1 MYAGRPMDIEGPVVV
16 SRKGQARIERGHPW
30 VFRSDVVKDGGASAG
45 AVVRVVDSRGT
56 PLGFAFWSSRSEIRL
71 RMVERGETLAGT
83 FLRDRIERALSWRE
97 TVAAGAHAYRVIHGE
112 GDGLPSLVVDRY
124 GHYLAVQ
131 TLSQGTERAK
141 AEIVAALVD
150 LLEPKGI
157 VERNDPRVRTLEG
170 LEQTVS
176 VLHGVVPDVV
186 EVSEGDVR
194 VRVDLRKGQK
204 TGLFIDQREN
214 HIAARRY
221 ARGRVLDGFT
231 YDGGFALQ
239 VARHSGEVIAVDLS
253 AESLERVKAN
263 AALNELANVKAR
275 DANVFDLL
283 KELDQRSERF
293 DTVILDP
300 PAFAKSKD
308 AVEKAARGYK
318 EINLRA
324 LKILKPGGCLITCS
338 CSYHVHEEDFE
349 AILAGAAVDARATVT
364 IVEKRRQARDHPVV
378 LGVPETLYLKCF
390 VLRKLE

>member
-1 MYAGRPMDIEGPVVV
+1 MDIEGPVVV

-30 VFRSDVVKDGGASAG
+30 VFRSDVLKDGGASAG
-45 AVVRVVDSRGT
+45 AVVRVVDPRGR

-71 RMVERGETLAGT
+71 RMIERGETLAEG
-83 FLRDRIERALSWRE
+83 LLPDRIDRALRWRE
-97 TVAAGAHAYRVIHGE
+97 TVAAGAEAYRVVHGE

-124 GHYLAVQ
+124 GDYLAVQ

-150 LLEPKGI
+150 LLGPKGI

-170 LEQTVS
+170 LEPSVS
-176 VLHGVVPDVV
+176 VLHGVVPEVV
-186 EVSEGDVR
+186 EVCEGDVR
-194 VRVDLRKGQK
+194 FRVDLRKGQK
-204 TGLFIDQREN
+204 TGLFLDQREN
-214 HIAARRY
+214 HLAARKY
-221 ARGRVLDGFT
+221 GRGRVLDCFS

-239 VARHSGEVIAVDLS
+239 LARHSAEVTAVDLS

-263 AALNELANVKAR
+263 ASLNELPNVTTR

-283 KELDQRSERF
+283 KDLDQRGERF

-324 LKILKPGGCLITCS
+324 LKILKPGGCLVTCS

-349 AILAGAAVDARATVT
+349 AILADAAVDARATVT
-364 IVEKRRQARDHPVV
+364 IIEKRRQARDHPVV

-390 VLRKLE
+390 VLRKLA

>member
-1 MYAGRPMDIEGPVVV
+1 MNVEGPVVV
-16 SRKGQARIERGHPW
+16 SRKGQARVERGHPW
-30 VFRSDVVKDGGASAG
+30 VFRSDVLKDGGASAG
-45 AVVRVVDSRGT
+45 AVVRVVDARGK

-71 RMVERGETLAGT
+71 RIIERGETLAEG
-83 FLRDRIERALSWRE
+83 FLRDRLERALRWRE
-97 TVAAGAHAYRVIHGE
+97 TVAAGAEAYRVVHGE

-124 GHYLAVQ
+124 GEYLAVQ

-141 AEIVAALVD
+141 AEIVALLVD
-150 LLEPKGI
+150 LLGPKGI
-157 VERNDPRVRTLEG
+157 VERNDPRVRALEG
-170 LEQTVS
+170 LEPAVS

-186 EVSEGDVR
+186 EVCEGDVR
-194 VRVDLRKGQK
+194 FRVDLRKGQK
-204 TGLFIDQREN
+204 TGLFLDQREN
-214 HIAARRY
+214 HLAARKY
-221 ARGRVLDGFT
+221 GRGRVLDCFT

-239 VARHSGEVIAVDLS
+239 LARHAVEVTAVDLS

-263 AALNELANVKAR
+263 ASLNELANVTTR

-283 KELDQRSERF
+283 KDLDQRGERF

-324 LKILKPGGCLITCS
+324 LKILRPGGCLVTCS

-349 AILAGAAVDARATVT
+349 AILADAAVDARATVT

>member
-1 MYAGRPMDIEGPVVV
+1 MNVEGPVVV
-16 SRKGQARIERGHPW
+16 SRKGQARVERGHPW
-30 VFRSDVVKDGGASAG
+30 VFRSDVLKDGGASAG
-45 AVVRVVDSRGT
+45 AVVRVVDARGK

-71 RMVERGETLAGT
+71 RMIERGETLAEG
-83 FLRDRIERALSWRE
+83 FLLDRLERALRWRE
-97 TVAAGAHAYRVIHGE
+97 TVAAGAEAYRVVHGE

-124 GHYLAVQ
+124 GEYLAVQ

-141 AEIVAALVD
+141 AEIVAVLVD
-150 LLEPKGI
+150 LLGPKGI
-157 VERNDPRVRTLEG
+157 VERNDPRVRALEG
-170 LEQTVS
+170 LEPAVS

-186 EVSEGDVR
+186 EVCEGDVR
-194 VRVDLRKGQK
+194 FRADLHKGQK
-204 TGLFIDQREN
+204 TGLFLDQREN
-214 HIAARRY
+214 HLAARKY
-221 ARGRVLDGFT
+221 GRGRVLDCFT

-239 VARHSGEVIAVDLS
+239 VARHSAEVTAVDLS

-263 AALNELANVKAR
+263 ASLNELANVTTR

-283 KELDQRSERF
+283 KDLDQRGERF

-308 AVEKAARGYK
+308 AVEKASRGYK

-324 LKILKPGGCLITCS
+324 LKILRPGGCLVTCS

-349 AILAGAAVDARATVT
+349 AILADAAVDARATVT

>member
-1 MYAGRPMDIEGPVVV
+1 MSVEGPVVV
-16 SRKGQARIERGHPW
+16 SRKGQTRIERGHPW

-45 AVVRVVDSRGT
+45 AVVRVVDPRGT

-71 RMVERGETLAGT
+71 RMIERGVTLPDG
-83 FLRDRIERALSWRE
+83 FLRDRIERALRWRE
-97 TVAAGAHAYRVIHGE
+97 TVAAGAEAYRVVHGE

-124 GHYLAVQ
+124 GEYLAVQ
-131 TLSQGTERAK
+131 TLSQGTDRAK
-141 AEIVAALVD
+141 SEVVAVLVD
-150 LLEPKGI
+150 LLKPKGI
-157 VERNDPRVRTLEG
+157 VERNDPRVRMLEG

-176 VLHGVVPDVV
+176 VLHGEVPDTV
-186 EVSEGDVR
+186 EVSEGDMR
-194 VRVDLRKGQK
+194 IRVDLRKGQK
-204 TGLFIDQREN
+204 TGLFLDQREN
-214 HIAARRY
+214 HLASRTY
-221 ARGRVLDGFT
+221 GRGRVLDCFT

-239 VARHSGEVIAVDLS
+239 VARHSGEVNAVDLS

-263 AALNELANVKAR
+263 ARLNGLENVTTR

-283 KELDQRSERF
+283 KELDQRGERF

-324 LKILKPGGCLITCS
+324 LKILKPGGCLVTCS

-349 AILAGAAVDARATVT
+349 AILADATVDARAAVTV
-364 IVEKRRQARDHPVV
+364 VEKRRQARDHPVV